1 MATLAKK
8 RIAERYIP
16 SGYEINHQDE
26 QLHFYYGETAS
37 GEPAAIVYKAKAKNA
52 LQRYRFRTAER
63 RDQWRDELIQ
73 AYQARAERMA
83 KRKAERQNFEHNVKV
98 GDIFYTSWGY
108 EQTNI
113 DFYQVIEVKGKFA
126 TIRQIAGE
134 VTDYH
139 SSMSGEKVATP
150 GAFLERSE
158 PIRKMILRGYN
169 GEPYMKISSFEH
181 ASPWD
186 GKPKSWSSWY

>member
-1 MATLAKK
+1 MATLAEK

-16 SGYEINHQDE
+16 SGYTLNHQDE
-26 QLHFYYGETAS
+26 QIHIYYGETAS
-37 GEPAAIVYKAKAKNA
+37 GEPVGIAFKAKAKNA

-169 GEPYMKISSFEH
+169 GEPYMKISSFEY